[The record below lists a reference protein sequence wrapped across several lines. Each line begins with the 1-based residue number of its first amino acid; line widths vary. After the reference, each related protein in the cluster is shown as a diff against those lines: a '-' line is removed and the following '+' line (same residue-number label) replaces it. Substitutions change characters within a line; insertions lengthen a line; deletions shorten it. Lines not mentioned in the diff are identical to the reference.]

1 MTATREGTLTGVYV
15 VAIDR
20 RACDIS
26 EEAHQ
31 DWRSHRCRH
40 CRSDKRCSCLEVCPY
55 HLFFVEVYMFSP
67 KLSRWLTACNV
78 IATICA
84 KRLCNLG
91 WRMVAPR
98 LSLVSSKVSQ
108 TALKQTLRSMV
119 EDRTALDFSLSE
131 RTYVEPFLSLS
142 LWFLLFIPLRI
153 SS

>member
-1 MTATREGTLTGVYV
+1 
-15 VAIDR
+15 
-20 RACDIS
+20 
-26 EEAHQ
+26 
-31 DWRSHRCRH
+31 
-40 CRSDKRCSCLEVCPY
+40 
-55 HLFFVEVYMFSP
+55 
-67 KLSRWLTACNV
+67 
-78 IATICA
+78 
-84 KRLCNLG
+84 
-91 WRMVAPR
+91 MVAPR